1 MRNLDFSTLI
11 VIASCVYAG
20 YTKEHLVIGLLA
32 AALFIVRHFYN
43 QSRCTKVEQYIQENK
58 IKEICVIT
66 LSESYTSDDKM
77 DIKFKT
83 PDYPGEM
90 ELHMKYS
97 LAEYNQLKNYRGMK
111 TGIGTMQDAVYN
123 ETTGNIIG
131 YNTTAQELIGWREF
145 NGQRSR
151 VISVVIWVTLL
162 VLSMIMFFA

>member
-1 MRNLDFSTLI
+1 MFKVDSSQMI
-11 VIASCVYAG
+11 VLVACLYAG
-20 YTKEHLVIGLLA
+20 YRKEHIILGIVMAAILMMYYYYLWYRNNVI
-32 AALFIVRHFYN
+32 
-43 QSRCTKVEQYIQENK
+43 SKYIDENK

-131 YNTTAQELIGWREF
+131 YNTTAKREIGRREF
-145 NGQRSR
+145 NENRS
-151 VISVVIWVTLL
+151 ILLYVVMCVALL
-162 VLSMIMFFA
+162 VMSGFMFFA